1 LFQTIL
7 VTGATG
13 KTGRRLLPML
23 DSTGARTKSA
33 SRVEG
38 PNHVLFDWARPET
51 WQDAI
56 NGVDAIYLVGPDLI
70 EDPSEQVA
78 AFLDIARQS
87 GVTKVVGLSS
97 LGVTFPDEPLLSGR
111 RKVEAAIKDCG
122 LEWTI
127 LRPSGFYQNFSEGFF
142 APGIAAG
149 HVRTATG
156 SGKAAFID
164 ATDIA
169 AVAAAALTQP
179 GHNRQIYALTGPEPL
194 SIEDCLAILEP
205 EMDRKISY
213 SALTEDEFRS
223 MMIGF
228 GLPADF
234 ADVVVRDQLAIRDGF
249 AMEVTNLVETVTG
262 LPPTGFAQ
270 FAAAA
275 SLLSGN

>member
-1 LFQTIL
+1 MFQTIL

-23 DSTGARTKSA
+23 ASTGALTRSA
-33 SRVEG
+33 SRAEG
-38 PNHVLFDWARPET
+38 PDHVLFDWARPET
-51 WQDAI
+51 WQDAV
-56 NGVDAIYLVGPDLI
+56 NGVDAVYLVGPDLI

-78 AFLDIARQS
+78 AFLELARQS

-97 LGVTFPDEPLLSGR
+97 LGVTFPNEPLLSGR
-111 RKVEAAIKDCG
+111 RKVEAVIQDSG

-142 APGIAAG
+142 APGVAAG

-156 SGKAAFID
+156 LGKAAFID

-169 AVAAAALTQP
+169 AVAAAALARP

-205 EMDRKISY
+205 EMDRPISY
-213 SALTEDEFRS
+213 SALTGDEFRS

-262 LPPTGFAQ
+262 RPPTGFAQ
-270 FAAAA
+270 FAATA
-275 SLLSGN
+275 S